1 MNRMNLCDVVFGID
15 FEQTADGGWLA
26 DVTDMYGVEV
36 YAHSREEALVKC
48 EALARRVI
56 ALHPITREIQYR
68 PLIRRAARRE
78 WQGDYD
84 LLVDNSINISQK

>member
-1 MNRMNLCDVVFGID
+1 MTLSDVVFAID
-15 FEQTADGGWLA
+15 FEQTADGRWLA

-56 ALHPITREIQYR
+56 ALHPLSREIQYR
-68 PLIRRAARRE
+68 PLIRRTARRD

-84 LLVDNSINISQK
+84 VV

>member
-1 MNRMNLCDVVFGID
+1 MTLSDVVFAID

-26 DVTDMYGVEV
+26 DVTDMLGVEV

-56 ALHPITREIQYR
+56 ALHPISREIQYR
-68 PLIRRAARRE
+68 PLVRRNARRD

-84 LLVDNSINISQK
+84 VV